1 MPTSFRQVFIL
12 CLCACVLQ
20 SLAGQ
25 FNHMIASFA
34 VTLDL
39 AGLLIAFA
47 ALRLPFGPAL
57 TVALFT
63 GLWVDAYDPVSFGRH
78 AFLYGLAVC
87 MINQFRGRLPREETF
102 VCVVTALFVNL
113 ALCVAA
119 GFLDLG
125 SLPDAGAG
133 ALRLLADLVASQLA
147 TALIGPWFIAL
158 QLRSLQLVRAEPVSA
173 IRRYA

>member
-25 FNHMIASFA
+25 FNHLVAPFA
-34 VTLDL
+34 ITLDL

-47 ALRLPFGPAL
+47 ALRLSFGPAL
-57 TVALFT
+57 VVALFT

-87 MINQFRGRLPREETF
+87 LIHQLRGRLPREETF
-102 VCVVTALFVNL
+102 VCVVAALFVNL
-113 ALCVAA
+113 ALCVVA

-125 SLPDAGAG
+125 SLPDPAAG

-147 TALIGPWFIAL
+147 TALLGPWFIAL
-158 QLRSLQLVRAEPVSA
+158 QLRSLQLLGAEPVSA
-173 IRRYA
+173 LRRYA

>member
-1 MPTSFRQVFIL
+1 MPTAFRQVFVL
-12 CLCACVLQ
+12 CLCACFLQ

-25 FNHMIASFA
+25 FNHLITSFA
-34 VTLDL
+34 ITLDF

-47 ALRLPFGPAL
+47 ALRLPFRPAL
-57 TVALFT
+57 IVALFT

-87 MINQFRGRLPREETF
+87 LIHQLRDRLPREETF
-102 VCVVTALFVNL
+102 VCVVTALFTNL
-113 ALCVAA
+113 ALCVLA

-125 SLPDAGAG
+125 ALPDAGDG

-147 TALIGPWFIAL
+147 TALIGPWLIAL
-158 QLRSLQLVRAEPVSA
+158 QLRSLQLARAEPVSA
-173 IRRYA
+173 LRRYA